1 MRIAVLGAGL
11 IGGSVGLAA
20 RARLGAEVRAFDP
33 DPAARAAAAGA
44 GAADTVCDTVAE
56 ALHGAEAVVV
66 CASLGAL
73 GDALG
78 AALDSAGPD
87 CLVTDVGSVKRALVG
102 AHEDPR
108 YLGGHP
114 LAGAEASGVGAARGD
129 LFEDATWYLTPTPA
143 TRGTLLER
151 AHHLVTGLGAHPV
164 AIDAEVHDRLM
175 ATVSHLPHVL
185 ANVLV
190 GQAAGALGEGDSLP
204 ATGPSFRDTT
214 RVAGANPALWPDIY
228 LGNAEALLA
237 ALDEAVEAL
246 GRVRAQVAA
255 GRRAELAAWQEQAAA
270 QRRNLLGGGWLGGP
284 VRELRV
290 AVPNR
295 PGVIAE
301 LALTLGRAGVNI
313 SDMTL
318 SPSPDARNGV
328 VALWVAE
335 AGAERARRLIGE
347 QGHPVTEGSR

>member
-1 MRIAVLGAGL
+1 VRVAVVGAGL

-20 RARLGAEVRAFDP
+20 RARLGADVRAFDP
-33 DPAARAAAAGA
+33 DPAARAAAAEA
-44 GAADTVCDTVAE
+44 GAADTVWDTMAE
-56 ALHGAEAVVV
+56 AVHGAEAVVV
-66 CASLGAL
+66 CAPLGAL
-73 GDALG
+73 GEAVVGALG
-78 AALDSAGPD
+78 SAGPD
-87 CLVTDVGSVKRALVG
+87 CLVTDVGSVKRALVS

-108 YLGGHP
+108 YVGGHP

-129 LFEDATWYLTPTPA
+129 LFEDATWYLTPTAA

-151 AHHLVTGLGAHPV
+151 AHHLATGLGAHPV
-164 AIDAEVHDRLM
+164 AIDADVHDRLM

-204 ATGPSFRDTT
+204 PTGPSFRDTT

-228 LGNAEALLA
+228 LGNADALLT
-237 ALDEAVEAL
+237 ALDEAMEAL
-246 GRVRAQVAA
+246 GRVRAQVAG
-255 GRRAELAAWQEQAAA
+255 GRRAELAAWQEQSAA
-270 QRRNLLGGGWLGGP
+270 RRRDLLEAGSLGGP

-313 SDMTL
+313 SDMAL
-318 SPSPDARNGV
+318 SPSPDGRNGV
-328 VALWVAE
+328 VALWVVE

-347 QGHPVTEGSR
+347 QGHPVTEASR